1 MIRNKTLIQGFALA
15 ALMPLFAACSSED
28 DATVPNGEAQPVQI
42 NITRA
47 TTDDNSSWAD
57 GDAVKLFITPTSG
70 AATTETL
77 NYNGSGWDKSTI
89 IMTLPATVTA
99 AYPSSATSTTG
110 FNLPEDQSDESKLRQ
125 ADYLTSN
132 SQSVNDTNTPLD
144 LTLVH
149 RACKVTITIS
159 GYDGYAD
166 TPTVANERFSSY
178 LTISYSDG
186 GWTGTGSITNNI
198 TPFKKESSA
207 DGKHTYQA
215 IVAPASSY
223 EPFMTLTVNG
233 KSRTVNCDQT
243 LVSGNAYTF
252 TLTVSNNELTLTPT
266 DTFFGGSGW
275 GTENNEVQIN

>member
-1 MIRNKTLIQGFALA
+1 MIRNKTLIKGFVLA
-15 ALMPLFAACSSED
+15 AFMPLFAACSSED
-28 DATVPNGEAQPVQI
+28 DTTVPNGEAQPVQI

-47 TTDDNSSWAD
+47 TTDDNSSWAN
-57 GDAVKLFITPTSG
+57 GDAVKLFIIPISG

-77 NYNGSGWDKSTI
+77 NYNGSGWDKSI
-89 IMTLPATVTA
+89 VNMTLPATVTA

-125 ADYLTSN
+125 VDYLTSN
-132 SQSVNDTNTPLD
+132 SQSVNDTNTPLN
-144 LTLVH
+144 LTLAH
-149 RACKVTITIS
+149 RACKVTVTIS
-159 GYDGYAD
+159 KYDGYAD

-178 LTISYSDG
+178 PTISYSDG

-198 TPFKKESSA
+198 IPFKKESSA

-215 IVAPASSY
+215 IVAPPSSY

-243 LVSGNAYTF
+243 LVNGNAYTF

-266 DTFFGGSGW
+266 DVLPGW
-275 GTENNEVQIN
+275 GTAGQEQEI

>member
-15 ALMPLFAACSSED
+15 AFMPLFAACSSDD

-57 GDAVKLFITPTSG
+57 GDAVKLFITPISG

-77 NYNGSGWDKSTI
+77 NYNGSGWDKSTVN
-89 IMTLPATVTA
+89 MTLPATVTA
-99 AYPSSATSTTG
+99 AYPSSTTSTTG
-110 FNLPEDQSDESKLRQ
+110 FNFPEDQSDEGKLRR

-149 RACKVTITIS
+149 RACKVTVTIS
-159 GYDGYAD
+159 GYDGYTD

-178 LTISYSDG
+178 PTISYSNG

-198 TPFKKESSA
+198 IPFKTN
-207 DGKHTYQA
+207 DTNGYHTYQA
-215 IVAPASSY
+215 IVAPASAYS
-223 EPFMTLTVNG
+223 PFMTLEVNNV
-233 KSRTVNCDQT
+233 KRTVNCSQE
-243 LVSGNAYTF
+243 LLSGNAYTF
-252 TLTVSNNELTLTPT
+252 TLTVSNNELVLTPT
-266 DTFFGGSGW
+266 GSLPGW
-275 GTENNEVQIN
+275 GTANQEQEIQ

>member
-1 MIRNKTLIQGFALA
+1 MRRNKTWRKGFALA
-15 ALMPLFAACSSED
+15 ALLPVLFASCSSED

-57 GDAVKLFITPTSG
+57 GDAVKLFITPISG

-77 NYNGSGWDKSTI
+77 NYTGSGWDKSTV

-99 AYPSSATSTTG
+99 ACPSSVTSTTG
-110 FNLPEDQSDESKLRQ
+110 FSLPEDQSDESKLRQ

-132 SQSVNDTNTPLD
+132 SQSVNDTDTPLD
-144 LTLVH
+144 LTLAH
-149 RACKVTITIS
+149 RACKVTVTIS
-159 GYDGYAD
+159 RYDGYAD

-186 GWTGTGSITNNI
+186 GWTGTGNITNNI
-198 TPFKKESSA
+198 TPFKTENNA

-233 KSRTVNCDQT
+233 TTRTVNCNQA
-243 LVSGNAYTF
+243 LISGNAYTF

-266 DTFFGGSGW
+266 DVLPGW
-275 GTENNEVQIN
+275 GAANDEEIIQ